1 MHAMKSN
8 EVNNRTQLDSKL
20 TADAWYVI
28 SGDFPFTGQMLRKW
42 QDQLN
47 WENVSSN
54 ISIIWTI
61 DMLKEFA
68 EKLNWKSLSSRVNF
82 PSGFFLYTASYIE
95 ALEDYWDWDELSSNC
110 SIPFT
115 DELIEKYADRWN
127 WKELLDNYKL
137 EEERILGKSFLEK
150 YKDHITPD
158 AFSSSLLYYKL
169 RKEREDKIIGML
181 LDCIE

>member
-82 PSGFFLYTASYIE
+82 PSGFFCILY
-95 ALEDYWDWDELSSNC
+95 
-110 SIPFT
+110 P
-115 DELIEKYADRWN
+115 
-127 WKELLDNYKL
+127 
-137 EEERILGKSFLEK
+137 ILK
-150 YKDHITPD
+150 HW
-158 AFSSSLLYYKL
+158 
-169 RKEREDKIIGML
+169 KIIGTGMNFHQTVVFPL
-181 LDCIE
+181 LMS